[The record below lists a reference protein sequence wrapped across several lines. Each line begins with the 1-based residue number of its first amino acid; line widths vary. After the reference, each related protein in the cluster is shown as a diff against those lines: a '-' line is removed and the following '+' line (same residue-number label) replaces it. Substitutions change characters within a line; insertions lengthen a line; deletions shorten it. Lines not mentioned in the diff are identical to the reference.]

1 MVLGDGGGKSAVVT
15 LTDRR
20 GINNGIGLP
29 PAMLGITIAPVQ
41 HVRTDLQTGGIAMAK
56 RVVIDSEE
64 CVGCQTCVELC
75 PDVFSFNDASEKAE
89 VIKEEGGPE
98 DCIEEAMSSC
108 PVECIKWEED

>member
-1 MVLGDGGGKSAVVT
+1 MYFFAPITERGVT
-15 LTDRR
+15 R
-20 GINNGIGLP
+20 NYSSIGS
-29 PAMLGITIAPVQ
+29 VQ
-41 HVRTDLQTGGIAMAK
+41 ADPHRQTGWLDMAK

-75 PDVFSFNDASEKAE
+75 PDVFAFNDASEKAE
-89 VIKEEGGPE
+89 VTQEEGGPE

>member
-1 MVLGDGGGKSAVVT
+1 MNERELRQPLVDRAGLGRSH
-15 LTDRR
+15 R
-20 GINNGIGLP
+20 
-29 PAMLGITIAPVQ
+29 
-41 HVRTDLQTGGIAMAK
+41 QTGELDMAK

-75 PDVFSFNDASEKAE
+75 PDVFAFNDAAEKAE
-89 VIKEEGGPE
+89 VTQAEGGPE

>member
-1 MVLGDGGGKSAVVT
+1 MVLGDGRGKSAAAT

-20 GINNGIGLP
+20 GINNGVGP
-29 PAMLGITIAPVQ
+29 PPKMSGIMAAQVG
-41 HVRTDLQTGGIAMAK
+41 HVRIHPQTGGVEMAK